1 MRLIVKVLGVT
12 LALSAV
18 SALAADPPAP
28 NAGMPP
34 VAKGAATARA
44 DNTDMNVRDKSGAT
58 QTPQKQSNNAA
69 DRKILAAV
77 RRAVEHDK
85 TLSSYGH
92 NVKIVTEHGVVT
104 LRGPVRSDDEKGK
117 IEQLAMQ
124 VAGVAS
130 VSNQLD
136 VKTK

>member
-1 MRLIVKVLGVT
+1 
-12 LALSAV
+12 
-18 SALAADPPAP
+18 
-28 NAGMPP
+28 
-34 VAKGAATARA
+34 
-44 DNTDMNVRDKSGAT
+44 MNVRDKSGAT